1 MAAAYYV
8 LQQIPQSLPHRISS
22 KISAQLAAMEYAHHN
37 AHRISGSVRKVLHT
51 PKDHVVFNLNRSV
64 EQLGQRREET
74 LKVKKESH
82 EALRYF
88 TNLVRDSGAQRSTIE
103 GVDLENVPVAAMG
116 H

>member
-1 MAAAYYV
+1 
-8 LQQIPQSLPHRISS
+8 
-22 KISAQLAAMEYAHHN
+22 MEYVHNN

-82 EALRYF
+82 DALRYF
-88 TNLVRDSGAQRSTIE
+88 SNLVRNSADQRTQVQ
-103 GVDLENVPVAAMG
+103 GLDLENYPASVGG